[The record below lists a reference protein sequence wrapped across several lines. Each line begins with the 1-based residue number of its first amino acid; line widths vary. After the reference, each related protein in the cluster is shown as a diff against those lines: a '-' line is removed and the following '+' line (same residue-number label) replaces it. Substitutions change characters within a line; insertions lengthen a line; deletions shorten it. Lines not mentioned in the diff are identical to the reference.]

1 MKAEVFEGSIL
12 RSSNKLYIT
21 SSNRKIATPHNALLK
36 IASNETLFKIES
48 SEELNI
54 KRPFTSPEENE
65 IKIKGNY
72 NYKITPGDSIDLYY
86 EEWRV
91 SDVELVKGGYNL
103 DVGEIL
109 YCQEGIVSNSTQN
122 ITGQQCEIRVAKVT
136 EKGEVSQV
144 EIHKAGAY
152 TQIPE
157 GKVTA
162 INERDIP
169 VEVKLQFEP
178 AESTPMVQREV
189 ESIESTPM
197 ESTLRLSYRLPLGV
211 SVGEM
216 MLTKQVIYIDREF
229 NFEDCYRKV
238 CTITK
243 DFSPKNRL
251 PLMAPNA
258 PNTHTIYNQAIE
270 MLEQK
275 LSQIENRLKELE
287 RIRH

>member
-21 SSNRKIATPHNALLK
+21 FNNRKIATPHNALLK

-54 KRPFTSPEENE
+54 KRRFTSLKENE

-72 NYKITPGDSIDLYY
+72 NYKITPGDSLDIYY
-86 EEWRV
+86 EEWRA
-91 SDVELVKGGYNL
+91 SSVELVKGGYNL
-103 DVGEIL
+103 EVGEIL

-122 ITGQQCEIRVAKVT
+122 ITGQQCEIKVT
-136 EKGEVSQV
+136 KVTKKGEASQI
-144 EIHKAGAY
+144 EIHQPGAY

-178 AESTPMVQREV
+178 AETSNTFIYRFQFGSA
-189 ESIESTPM
+189 ESI
-197 ESTLRLSYRLPLGV
+197 LVVVFLVLS
-211 SVGEM
+211 E
-216 MLTKQVIYIDREF
+216 
-229 NFEDCYRKV
+229 
-238 CTITK
+238 
-243 DFSPKNRL
+243 
-251 PLMAPNA
+251 
-258 PNTHTIYNQAIE
+258 NQH
-270 MLEQK
+270 
-275 LSQIENRLKELE
+275 LSI
-287 RIRH
+287 

>member
-54 KRPFTSPEENE
+54 KRRFTSTKEDE

-86 EEWRV
+86 EEWRAC
-91 SDVELVKGGYNL
+91 DVQLAKGGHNL
-103 DVGEIL
+103 EVGEIL

-122 ITGQQCEIRVAKVT
+122 ITGQQCEIKVT
-136 EKGEVSQV
+136 KVTKKGEVSQI
-144 EIHKAGAY
+144 EIHQPGAY

-162 INERDIP
+162 INEKDIP
-169 VEVKLQFEP
+169 IEVKLQFEP
-178 AESTPMVQREV
+178 AESTPLAQREV
-189 ESIESTPM
+189 QSIESTPM
-197 ESTLRLSYRLPLGV
+197 QSTIRLSYRLPLGV
-211 SVGEM
+211 ETGEM
-216 MLTKQVIYIDREF
+216 MLTKQVIYIDREY
-229 NFEDCYRKV
+229 NFENCYCKV

-243 DFSPKNRL
+243 DFSPKNHL
-251 PLMAPNA
+251 PLMAPNS
-258 PNTHTIYNQAIE
+258 PNVHTIYNHAIE

-275 LSQIENRLKELE
+275 FSQMENRIKELE
-287 RIRH
+287 RSRH

>member
-21 SSNRKIATPHNALLK
+21 FNNRKIATPHNALLK

-54 KRPFTSPEENE
+54 KRRFTSLKENE

-72 NYKITPGDSIDLYY
+72 NYKITPGDSLDIYY
-86 EEWRV
+86 EEWRA
-91 SDVELVKGGYNL
+91 SSVELVKGGYNL
-103 DVGEIL
+103 EVGEIL

-122 ITGQQCEIRVAKVT
+122 ITGQQCEIKVT
-136 EKGEVSQV
+136 KITKKGEASQI
-144 EIHKAGAY
+144 EIHQPGAY

-162 INERDIP
+162 INEKDIP
-169 VEVKLQFEP
+169 LEIKLQFEP
-178 AESTPMVQREV
+178 AESTPLVQREV
-189 ESIESTPM
+189 QSIGSTPM
-197 ESTLRLSYRLPLGV
+197 ESTIRLSYRLPLGV
-211 SVGEM
+211 ETGEM
-216 MLTKQVIYIDREF
+216 MVTKQVIYIDREY
-229 NFEDCYRKV
+229 NFEDCYCKV

-243 DFSPKNRL
+243 DFSPKNHL
-251 PLMAPNA
+251 PLMAPNT
-258 PNTHTIYNQAIE
+258 PNVHTIYNHAIE

-275 LSQIENRLKELE
+275 FSQMENRIKELE
-287 RIRH
+287 RSRH